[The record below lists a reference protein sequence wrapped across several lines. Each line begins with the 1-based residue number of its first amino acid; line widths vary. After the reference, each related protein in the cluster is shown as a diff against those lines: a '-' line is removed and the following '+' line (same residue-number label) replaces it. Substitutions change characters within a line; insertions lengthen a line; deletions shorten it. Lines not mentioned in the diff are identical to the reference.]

1 MLTVAISKD
10 PEAIDIAYDIP
21 QIFNYADYVSILSYN
36 YHTYTDGKTGH
47 NAPLDKKPDENGLKK
62 TRNVKHTLQ
71 HLLEKG
77 AIPGKTVLG
86 IPLFG
91 RSFSLI
97 NESNNGIGA
106 DARSDQPCRVCFST
120 VN

>member
-10 PEAIDIAYDIP
+10 PETIDIAYDIP
-21 QIFNYADYVSILSYN
+21 QIFNYADYISILSYN
-36 YHTYTDGKTGH
+36 YHRYTDGKTRH
-47 NAPLDKKPDENGLKK
+47 NAPLDEKPDENGLKK

-106 DARSDQPCRVCFST
+106 DARSDQPCRVCFSA
-120 VN
+120 VS